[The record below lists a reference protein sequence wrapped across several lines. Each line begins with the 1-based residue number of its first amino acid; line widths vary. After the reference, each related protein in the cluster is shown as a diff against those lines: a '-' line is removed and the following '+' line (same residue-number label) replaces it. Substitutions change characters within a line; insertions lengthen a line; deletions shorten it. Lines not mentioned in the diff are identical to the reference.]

1 MKTGLYQ
8 DYKELGGKILPTKL
22 ILIDA
27 LKKDER
33 SELVYRSLK
42 LRNIPDKFFIKD
54 FLRKLK

>member
-1 MKTGLYQ
+1 MKTGLYK

-42 LRNIPDKFFIKD
+42 LRIIPDKFFIKD